1 MNELMGAANGGFKT
15 GNPDLADVEGGTTL
29 TMIGLNYNNPAA
41 ASSNSAIYEVKAN
54 FSPSLPSNDLIM
66 PDTGTV
72 MPGLSFGSLGC
83 ADISTKDN
91 AASVLASIAAELEN
105 LTDSMA
111 TVAAFQKRTESQI
124 EHLNSSE
131 VTYEAAS
138 SRIEDTD
145 FAREA
150 RALVK
155 SSVKTEMAAHMLSK
169 SARLKDVLIPLTTDH
184 FRSHVLNSR
193 I

>member
-1 MNELMGAANGGFKT
+1 
-15 GNPDLADVEGGTTL
+15 
-29 TMIGLNYNNPAA
+29 MIGLNYNSPTVTDT
-41 ASSNSAIYEVKAN
+41 NSFIYEVKAN
-54 FSPSLPSNDLIM
+54 FSPSLPTNDLIM

-91 AASVLASIAAELEN
+91 AETVLASIAAELEN

-111 TVAAFQKRTESQI
+111 TVASFQKRTESQI

-131 VTYEAAS
+131 VTYEAVS

-145 FAREA
+145 FAKEA
-150 RALVK
+150 TSLAK
-155 SSVKTEMAAHMLSK
+155 NTIKTEMAAHMLSK

-184 FRSHVLNSR
+184 FRSHFLKSTL
-193 I
+193 